1 MSPKTKSEKSL
12 ISAEF
17 ARLREYGYLVFNFN
31 QKTRFGPGMV
41 GFCDHLIIGFGR
53 IVFIEVKIGKDQLSK
68 EQEQLKDEL
77 VKAQAEYN
85 LVTCLYDAQNISDW
99 LISSRFFHN
108 YMTNKM
114 ERRR

>member
-1 MSPKTKSEKSL
+1 MPPKIKSEKSQ

-31 QKTRFGPGMV
+31 QKSRFGSGLV

-53 IVFIEVKIGKDQLSK
+53 IVFIEVKIGKDRISK
-68 EQEQLKDEL
+68 QQEQLKDEL

-85 LVTCLYDAQNISDW
+85 LVTCLFDAQNISDW
-99 LISSRFFHN
+99 LYINRFR
-108 YMTNKM
+108 NKK
-114 ERRR
+114 